1 VFSEVDQAFI
11 GDSSPTVRVVKLE
24 SLSQCRSNPYGVV
37 WKKGVQ
43 EMADEDSFYTALGPA
58 DPDSGFPRGVTG
70 FSTSASSLD
79 YGVNAQGLKCGVYAE
94 SVREELDR
102 EAQEGTG
109 VYSIGE
115 TFGIMANG
123 NRGIVGTYSVSNEGG
138 KGVIGVTGQ
147 IGTTDPEQRGIGVV
161 GADMGFSTPSPL
173 LWGETM
179 PSPSTIR
186 GGPGTGVHGLSGTGT
201 GVFGESNNG
210 RGGVF
215 RSESSAQVQLEPRDV
230 PINTPRTDA
239 VRLSAWQ
246 VGEGMAPAQLPAD
259 GRAGDLLATT
269 HPLPDAPENIVGTL
283 WFCSRGST
291 DEHAAVW
298 REVLMGPE
306 FTDEGLVVGLK
317 LLDDFTTGFD
327 SFCVPPGTITTRYQ
341 EGAMAGGVR
350 RTILENVPVPPPGT
364 DTCLNVGSADRLN
377 LELGANT
384 AARLYLTYGMGPD
397 GLHPLG
403 INLHEGGARSIR
415 VTIAPLAGT
424 SIPPGSISF
433 NVQIFTPAGYSEL
446 GYNVG
451 AGQIDFEFDKFISG
465 GAGQDFRDV
474 YYINFLFQTIASFR
488 LERIETVP

>member
-1 VFSEVDQAFI
+1 MFSEVDQAFI
-11 GDSSPTVRVVKLE
+11 GDSSATVRVVKLE

-70 FSTSASSLD
+70 FSTFASSLD
-79 YGVNAQGLKCGVYAE
+79 YGVNAQGLRCGVYGE
-94 SVREELDR
+94 SVTVDSDR
-102 EAQEGTG
+102 EVSQDGIG
-109 VYSIGE
+109 VQGFGE
-115 TFGIMANG
+115 TFGILANG
-123 NRGIVGTYSVSNEGG
+123 NRGIAGAYSVSNEGG

-147 IGTTDPEQRGIGVV
+147 IGVTDPDQRGIGVV
-161 GADMGFSTPSPL
+161 GASFGSSVPSPL
-173 LWGETM
+173 SWDPKRGPM

-186 GGPGTGVHGLSGTGT
+186 GGAGTGVHGLSGTGT
-201 GVFGESNNG
+201 GVFGESDNG

-215 RSESSAQVQLEPRDV
+215 NSQSSAQVQLEPRDV
-230 PINTPRTDA
+230 SINTPRTGA

-246 VGEGMAPAQLPAD
+246 VGEGTAPAQLPAD

-269 HPLPDAPENIVGTL
+269 HPLPDEPENIVGTL

-306 FTDEGLVVGLK
+306 FTDTGLVVGLR

-341 EGAMAGGVR
+341 EGAMVGGVR
-350 RTILENVPVPPPGT
+350 RTILQNVPVPPPGA

-377 LELGANT
+377 LELGTNT
-384 AARLYLTYGMGPD
+384 APRLDMSMG
-397 GLHPLG
+397 
-403 INLHEGGARSIR
+403 
-415 VTIAPLAGT
+415 
-424 SIPPGSISF
+424 
-433 NVQIFTPAGYSEL
+433 
-446 GYNVG
+446 
-451 AGQIDFEFDKFISG
+451 
-465 GAGQDFRDV
+465 
-474 YYINFLFQTIASFR
+474 
-488 LERIETVP
+488 